1 MELYKHQ
8 CKVRQLLKY
17 RKEWGRA
24 KFREYLAKYN
34 FDQQTI
40 NDFVEQWESG
50 NRGENKTWILKNT
63 LLQQQDLGI

>member
-1 MELYKHQ
+1 MHQ

-17 RKEWGRA
+17 RQEWGRV

-40 NDFVEQWESG
+40 NDFVEQWELG
-50 NRGENKTWILKNT
+50 NRGEWGKWISKNT
-63 LLQQQDLGI
+63 SLQQQALDI